1 VYDSRVLSCKFCE
14 GWVASEGPKAH
25 NYDEVAEL
33 EGVTIGGETS
43 SRSAGP
49 TQDRHVPKL
58 EEVRSQ
64 LRTILASP
72 AFHGSKRC
80 QQFLEYV
87 CEKSLA
93 GEAGALKERTVAIDV
108 FGRQPQSELGEDTI
122 VRVGAREVRKRL
134 AQFYVSPEGV
144 ASSVRIDLPAGSYAP
159 EFHYAVALV
168 EKDPAPETAPAVAEP
183 PRRRRT
189 AIVLTITLVVVL
201 AGLGV
206 AQFTGF
212 GHKPDALTKFW
223 KPVFESNEP
232 LLVGVAHPLV
242 YHPSIRALKLS
253 ESRLPPTKIPM
264 QRPLQVSPRE
274 LDGSDLIP
282 VPDQYV
288 AYGDMVAVNQI
299 TNMLARKSKSVR
311 VRLADNISSDL
322 RQVPVLLIGAITN
335 HWTMEFQQNWR
346 FQFTFQPGYS
356 AVLVDTFDKPAPGV
370 KQRQWSVPATNDD
383 SASEDYV
390 LVCRLRSPS
399 TGGFVMVVSG
409 VKQFGTEAAGRLV
422 SDADQLAKVLHDLPT
437 GWEEKNLQIVLH
449 VRVIGN
455 TPAQPEVAAWQAW

>member
-1 VYDSRVLSCKFCE
+1 M
-14 GWVASEGPKAH
+14 PK
-25 NYDEVAEL
+25 
-33 EGVTIGGETS
+33 
-43 SRSAGP
+43 P
-49 TQDRHVPKL
+49 
-58 EEVRSQ
+58 EEIQNQ

-144 ASSVRIDLPAGSYAP
+144 ASRLRIDLPAGSYAP

-168 EKDPAPETAPAVAEP
+168 EKEPVPAPAPVVVAP

-189 AIVLTITLVVVL
+189 IVVAGAAVLLAVIGLSVVL
-201 AGLGV
+201 MTGLGR
-206 AQFTGF
+206 
-212 GHKPDALTKFW
+212 KPDVLMKFW

-232 LLVGVAHPLV
+232 LLVGVAHPMV
-242 YHPSIRALKLS
+242 YHPSMRALKLN
-253 ESRLPPTKIPM
+253 ESRLPPPPFPQ
-264 QRPLQVSPRE
+264 QRALQLSPKE

-282 VPDQYV
+282 IVDQYV
-288 AYGDMVAVNQI
+288 GFGDMVAANQV
-299 TNMLARKSKSVR
+299 TAMLARRSKTVR
-311 VRLADNISSDL
+311 VRFADSIAFPDL

-335 HWTMEFQQNWR
+335 KWTMTFQQNWR
-346 FQFTFQPGYS
+346 FQFVYQPGDKS
-356 AVLVDTFDKPAPGV
+356 LLVDKDDKPAPGG
-370 KQRQWSVPATNDD
+370 KQRQWSVPVTDD
-383 SASEDYV
+383 GSAADDYV
-390 LVCRLRSPS
+390 LICRLKNAS
-399 TGGFVMVVSG
+399 TGGFVVVVAG

-422 SDADQLAKVLHDLPT
+422 TDPDQLALLVHDLPA
-437 GWEEKNLQIVLH
+437 GWENKNLQVVLH

-455 TPAQPEVAAWQAW
+455 TPAQPDVAAWDLR